1 MIAKCIFFNQGLRK
15 LLVGVMSCVMA
26 FSVALAQADY
36 TTTSDMFTAKRA
48 YEQASLSPDGGHLAV
63 LTRANGQASLLI
75 FETNKMEAVAALG
88 TENQQDILRFW
99 WANNERV
106 IVNLALRNSVV
117 DYPLLTGELYALNVD
132 NTRKFAVAGFSAGD
146 TANYEFLD
154 AFSPNDKEIRV
165 IRSDIRNRRNVEL
178 DLSRPV
184 AYNLDIYKRY
194 RRSTGTNMKDKRL
207 EKPYSSPYESGG
219 FVADNEGELR
229 LAYEIDQDNNLR
241 VSRRD
246 YQADEWVEYDFSAP
260 VAIEKQHKTNP
271 IVGFD
276 AENKGVYFLG
286 KSQYNTVGLFH
297 VQLESGEIRALY
309 EHEQI
314 DLRAKDLIHTSDQD
328 IVGVNPKGTTTAQ
341 FFDKTHP
348 EVGRLRG
355 LANAFKGKR
364 VEVLNYSRQGK
375 HALVDVISEGNE
387 SGLYLFDGSS
397 NSVSFLM
404 PANS

>member
-1 MIAKCIFFNQGLRK
+1 MSLKTFNKQFKYSLMGLF
-15 LLVGVMSCVMA
+15 SCLFVFNVA
-26 FSVALAQADY
+26 FAQADY
-36 TTTSDMFTAKRA
+36 TTTTEMFSAKRA
-48 YEQASLSPDGGHLAV
+48 YEQAKLSPDGGHLAV
-63 LTRANGQASLLI
+63 ITRLNDQASLLI
-75 FETNKMEAVAALG
+75 FEINTMQAVAALG
-88 TENQQDILRFW
+88 TEDQQDILRFW

-106 IVNLALRNSVV
+106 IVNLSLRNTVV

-132 NTRKFAVAGFSAGD
+132 NTRKFAVAGFGAGD

-154 AFSPNDKEIRV
+154 SYTPDDKEIRV

-194 RRSTGTNMKDKRL
+194 RRSTGTNLKDKRL
-207 EKPYSSPYESGG
+207 ENGYSSPYPSGG
-219 FVADNEGELR
+219 FVADHDGELR
-229 LAYEIDQDNNLR
+229 LAYHIDRDENLKL
-241 VSRRD
+241 SWRD
-246 YQADEWVEYDFSAP
+246 YKEDEWVEYDFAAA
-260 VAIEKQHKTNP
+260 VDTDKQAKTNP
-271 IVGFD
+271 VIGFD

-286 KSQYNTVGLFH
+286 KSQYNTIGLFH
-297 VQLESGEIRALY
+297 VQLETGQVRALY

-314 DLRAKDLIHTSDQD
+314 DLRAKDLIHASDQD
-328 IVGVNPKGTTTAQ
+328 VVGVNPVGTTTAQ

-364 VEVLNYSRQGK
+364 VEVLNYSRRGEY
-375 HALVDVISEGNE
+375 ALVDVISDGNE
-387 SGLYLFDGSS
+387 SGLYLFEGSN